1 MDAYDRREL
10 MMKDQQTGTVLAL
23 VAHPDDAEFLCGGT
37 LALLADRG
45 WEIHVATSTPGDL
58 GSADLAQDAIAA
70 VRRAEG
76 AAGAAVI
83 GGDYH
88 CLELRDLRVVYG
100 EDGLR
105 RFTSLLRKVRPD
117 LVLTHSPSC
126 YMIDHEE
133 TSRLARAACFAAP
146 VSHAVV
152 VEGDPSKPLDRIP
165 VLYYVDAVE
174 GRDLFGNPVPFSFA
188 VDTSSVFDTKLDML
202 VCHASQREWL
212 RRQHGMDEYLETAR
226 EWSQQRG
233 TEVGVL
239 HAEVF
244 RQHRGHGYPSENLLA
259 EALEDL
265 VTTR

>member
-1 MDAYDRREL
+1 MEDR
-10 MMKDQQTGTVLAL
+10 QTGTVLAL

-37 LALLADRG
+37 LALLAQRG

-58 GSADLAQDAIAA
+58 GSAELAPDEIAA
-70 VRRAEG
+70 LRRAEG
-76 AAGAAVI
+76 AAAAAVI

-105 RFTSLLRKVRPD
+105 RFTSLLRRVRPD

-133 TSRLARAACFAAP
+133 TSRLTRASCFAGP
-146 VSHAVV
+146 VPHAVV
-152 VEGDPSKPLDRIP
+152 VEEDQARPLDSIP
-165 VLYYVDAVE
+165 SLYYIDAIE
-174 GRDLFGNPVPFSFA
+174 GIDLLGNAVPFSFA
-188 VDTSSVFDTKLDML
+188 VDTTSVFDTKLEML

-212 RRQHGMDEYLETAR
+212 RRHHGMDEYLETAR
-226 EWSQQRG
+226 KWSQQRG
-233 TEVGVL
+233 TQVGVL

-244 RQHRGHGYPSENLLA
+244 RQHLGHGYPRENLMV
-259 EALEDL
+259 EALEGL
-265 VTTR
+265 VITP

>member
-1 MDAYDRREL
+1 MQAP
-10 MMKDQQTGTVLAL
+10 QTGTVLAL

-37 LALLADRG
+37 LALLAQRG

-58 GSADLAQDAIAA
+58 GSADLATDEIAA

-76 AAGAAVI
+76 AAAAAVI
-83 GGDYH
+83 QGDYH

-146 VSHAVV
+146 APLAVV
-152 VEGDPSKPLDRIP
+152 TAGDDAPPLDGIP
-165 VLYYVDAVE
+165 TLYYVDAVE
-174 GRDLFGNPVPFSFA
+174 GIDLFGNPVPFGLA
-188 VDTSSVFDTKLDML
+188 IDTTSVFDTKLEML

-226 EWSQQRG
+226 KWSQQRG

-244 RQHRGHGYPSENLLA
+244 RQHRGHGYPGENLLA

>member
-1 MDAYDRREL
+1 MQAP
-10 MMKDQQTGTVLAL
+10 QTGTVLAL

-37 LALLADRG
+37 LALLAQRG

-58 GSADLAQDAIAA
+58 GSADLATDEIAA

-76 AAGAAVI
+76 AAAAAVI
-83 GGDYH
+83 QGDYH

-146 VSHAVV
+146 APLAVV
-152 VEGDPSKPLDRIP
+152 TAGDDAPSLDGIP
-165 VLYYVDAVE
+165 TLYYVDAVE
-174 GRDLFGNPVPFSFA
+174 GIDLFGNPVPFGLA
-188 VDTSSVFDTKLDML
+188 IDTTSVFDTKLEML

-226 EWSQQRG
+226 KWSQQRG

-244 RQHRGHGYPSENLLA
+244 RQHRGHGYPGENLLA

>member
-1 MDAYDRREL
+1 
-10 MMKDQQTGTVLAL
+10 MMKERETGSVLAL

-37 LALLADRG
+37 LALLAGRG
-45 WEIHVATSTPGDL
+45 WEVHVATSTPGDL
-58 GSADLAQDAIAA
+58 GSADLAPDEIAA

-76 AAGAAVI
+76 SAAAAVI

-88 CLELRDLRVVYG
+88 CLELRDLRVVYS

-105 RFTSLLRKVRPD
+105 RFTSLLRMVRPD

-133 TSRLARAACFAAP
+133 TSRLTRAACFAAP
-146 VSHAVV
+146 VPHAGV
-152 VEGDPSKPLDRIP
+152 VEGDQAPPLDRIP

-174 GRDLFGNPVPFSFA
+174 GMDLFGNPAPFAFA
-188 VDTSSVFDTKLDML
+188 IDTTSVFDTKLEML

-226 EWSQQRG
+226 KWSQQRG
-233 TEVGVL
+233 REVGCP

-244 RQHRGHGYPSENLLA
+244 RQHRGHGYPRHNFLA
-259 EALEDL
+259 EELARFSILP
-265 VTTR
+265 

>member
-1 MDAYDRREL
+1 
-10 MMKDQQTGTVLAL
+10 MKDRETRTVLTL
-23 VAHPDDAEFLCGGT
+23 MAHPDDAEFLCGGT
-37 LALLADRG
+37 LALLAQRG

-58 GSADLAQDAIAA
+58 GSVDLAPSEIAA

-76 AAGAAVI
+76 AAAAAVI
-83 GGDYH
+83 QGDYH

-133 TSRLARAACFAAP
+133 TSRLTRTACFASPAP
-146 VSHAVV
+146 NAHVV
-152 VEGDPSKPLDRIP
+152 AKDQTRPLDRIP
-165 VLYYVDAVE
+165 ALYYVDAVE
-174 GRDLFGNPVPFSFA
+174 GIDLFGNPVPFSFA
-188 VDTSSVFDTKLDML
+188 VDTTSVFDTKLEML

-226 EWSQQRG
+226 KWSRQRG
-233 TEVGVL
+233 AQVGIP

-244 RQHRGHGYPSENLLA
+244 RQHLGHGYPRQNLLA
-259 EALEDL
+259 EALKGL
-265 VTTR
+265 VKTL

>member
-1 MDAYDRREL
+1 
-10 MMKDQQTGTVLAL
+10 MMQNSSA
-23 VAHPDDAEFLCGGT
+23 GGT
-37 LALLADRG
+37 LALLAERG

-58 GSADLAQDAIAA
+58 GSADLAPEEIAA

-76 AAGAAVI
+76 AAAAAVI
-83 GGDYH
+83 KGDYH

-117 LVLTHSPSC
+117 LVLTHSPTC

-133 TSRLARAACFAAP
+133 TSRMTRAACFASP
-146 VSHAVV
+146 VPHTFVV
-152 VEGDPSKPLDRIP
+152 DKDQARPLDRIP
-165 VLYYVDAVE
+165 ALYYVDAVE
-174 GRDLFGNPVPFSFA
+174 GIDLFGSPVPFSFA
-188 VDTSSVFDTKLDML
+188 VDTSSVFDTKLEML

-226 EWSQQRG
+226 KWSQQRG
-233 TEVGVL
+233 TQVGTV

-244 RQHRGHGYPSENLLA
+244 RQHLGHGYPHENLLA
-259 EALEDL
+259 EALDGL
-265 VTTR
+265 VITP